1 MCVADQ
7 HRGLAS
13 AREALTALRASLT
26 YLAAANAADLTAA
39 EQADCLRGLAA
50 AESFHVAA
58 TTNVLAAFTAQAAY
72 ADDGQGSARSWLR
85 WQARITPGAAAGA
98 VGWMRRLAGH
108 PAVYAALAAG
118 QISPSWARQICDWTD
133 KVPCDHRA
141 DADDI
146 LITAAAAGTELTDL
160 AGLAEEIT
168 RRCARPDADGEDN
181 GFADRDLRL
190 RTHFRGAGK
199 LDGDLTPECTA
210 ALRAVLDA
218 LGTRAGPEDIRTPGQ
233 RDHDALEDMCR
244 RLVASGSLPER
255 AGQPTQISLH
265 MTLEQLLGLDG
276 AGDAAAEW
284 AGHGVTA
291 GPGYDCDAAIVPVV
305 TGHLDEELLDQ
316 LAAAVLRPG
325 AAGRS
330 SDSGAPGGPGTP
342 GGLETAGGPDTARG
356 PGTRG
361 APGAMTVTA
370 VRELVLARATRLLSG
385 PAGLAAQLRSGL
397 LPRPAAAISLP
408 LDIGIATEIIPAH
421 LRRAVALRDKHCA
434 FAGCDRVPKACQV
447 HHIIPRGQGGPTSL
461 ANLML
466 LCPFHHLV
474 AIHRWGWQIR
484 LNPDGTTTAT
494 SPAGDRILHSHAPPR
509 AA

>member
-1 MCVADQ
+1 MCLADQ
-7 HRGLAS
+7 HGAPAG
-13 AREALTALRASLT
+13 AREALAALHASLA
-26 YLAAANAADLTAA
+26 YLAGANAADLTAA
-39 EQADCLRGLAA
+39 EQADCLRGLAT

-72 ADDGQGSARSWLR
+72 ADDGQGSARAWLR

-98 VGWMRRLAGH
+98 VGWMRRLAAH
-108 PAVYAALAAG
+108 PSVYAALAAG

-141 DADDI
+141 VADDI
-146 LITAAAAGTELTDL
+146 LVTAAVAGTDLADL
-160 AGLAEEIT
+160 AGLAEEIC
-168 RRCARPDADGEDN
+168 RRCARPDADGDDD

-190 RTHFRGAGK
+190 RAHFRGAGK

-244 RLVASGSLPER
+244 RLIASGALPER

-265 MTLEQLLGLDG
+265 MTLEQLLGLNG

-284 AGHGVTA
+284 AGHSAAA
-291 GPGYDCDAAIVPVV
+291 GPGYDCDAALVPVV

-316 LAAAVLRPG
+316 LAAVVLRPG
-325 AAGRS
+325 AAGPS
-330 SDSGAPGGPGTP
+330 GDSGPSGALNTMT
-342 GGLETAGGPDTARG
+342 ETAA
-356 PGTRG
+356 
-361 APGAMTVTA
+361 
-370 VRELVLARATRLLSG
+370 RELVLTRATRLLSG

-408 LDIGIATEIIPAH
+408 LDVGIATEIIPAH

-461 ANLML
+461 DNLML

-494 SPAGDRILHSHAPPR
+494 SPAGDRILHSHAPPL